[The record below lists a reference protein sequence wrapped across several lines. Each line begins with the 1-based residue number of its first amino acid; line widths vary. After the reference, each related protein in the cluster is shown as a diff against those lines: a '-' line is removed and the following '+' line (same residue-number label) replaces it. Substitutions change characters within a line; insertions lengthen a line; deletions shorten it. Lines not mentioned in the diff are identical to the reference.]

1 VSFGTGT
8 KSLSGHEYSA
18 DQSPIHDSHAEVL
31 AKRGFQTYLY
41 SELVKQLNNPT
52 NNGSIFTVVENKP
65 QIKLRENYKIHLIL
79 SKCPCGDCAAYKVES
94 NRQDITDTGAKP
106 LRDFFSKGVSSEWAT
121 KTGILRTKPYRSD
134 TPVNNRSS
142 SLSCSDKIMQWNI
155 LGVQGALL
163 SNFIEPVYIDEI
175 HMLEGV
181 DLEGFKRGICIG
193 KRNFGSGDI
202 EKRVLKWG
210 DKRISNEFKVI
221 SLNIMRGNFIEK

>member
-1 VSFGTGT
+1 
-8 KSLSGHEYSA
+8 
-18 DQSPIHDSHAEVL
+18 
-31 AKRGFQTYLY
+31 
-41 SELVKQLNNPT
+41 
-52 NNGSIFTVVENKP
+52 
-65 QIKLRENYKIHLIL
+65 LIL

-106 LRDFFSKGVSSEWAT
+106 LRDFFSKGVSSDLAT

-175 HMLEGV
+175 HMLEEV
-181 DLEGFKRGICIG
+181 DLEGFKRGIGIG
-193 KRNFGSGDI
+193 RRNLAVENI
-202 EKRVLKWG
+202 EKKVLKW
-210 DKRISNEFKVI
+210 KNMRISKEYKVI
-221 SLNIMRGNFIEK
+221 FI